1 MVEVIT
7 DNTEPITRYEKT
19 RDIVVFKVKTDK
31 SITLP
36 ITKEQF
42 EENAVNGKLVL
53 NVSLAGFKKF
63 LETPTWRKFGMNR
76 IREI

>member
-1 MVEVIT
+1 MVETIT
-7 DNTEPITRYEKT
+7 DKTEPIISYEKT
-19 RDIVVFKVKTDK
+19 RDIIVFKVHTDK

-36 ITKEQF
+36 ITREQF
-42 EENAVNGKLVL
+42 EENQVNGKLVL